1 MFDLGQPDGKPYKKG
16 DWQKYCVHNEKEI
29 KGFFG
34 DYRWMSNFQA
44 VNVFGYP
51 SVENAY
57 MAAKVVPSNRDY
69 FKTCSPYEAK
79 KNWKNF
85 TLVDESAA
93 DWDNR
98 KLKVMEILVWKKFSV
113 DEDLRKKLTDTGD
126 KYLEELNWWGDTF
139 WGVDIKKGGENNLG
153 KILMKIRSFWMG
165 HSKN

>member
-1 MFDLGQPDGKPYKKG
+1 
-16 DWQKYCVHNEKEI
+16 
-29 KGFFG
+29 
-34 DYRWMSNFQA
+34 
-44 VNVFGYP
+44 
-51 SVENAY
+51 

>member
-1 MFDLGQPDGKPYKKG
+1 MQ
-16 DWQKYCVHNEKEI
+16 
-29 KGFFG
+29 
-34 DYRWMSNFQA
+34 
-44 VNVFGYP
+44 VFRCI
-51 SVENAY
+51 
-57 MAAKVVPSNRDY
+57 AAKVVPSSRDY

-85 TLVDESAA
+85 DLFDESAA

-98 KLKVMEILVWKKFSV
+98 KLKVMEILVWEKFSV
-113 DEDLRKKLTDTGD
+113 DEDLRKKLTDTGE
-126 KYLEELNWWGDTF
+126 KYLEELNWWNDTF